1 MPKKKAGQAPAQDKR
16 KAALYVRVS
25 TKHQVDK
32 DSLPMQRKK
41 LKEYCK
47 IYDIGEYQIFEDDG
61 YSAKNTD
68 RPNFQKMM
76 DCIRK
81 GDYTHMIVWKVDR
94 VSRNLL
100 DFATMYKELKEYKV
114 TFISLNEQFDTST
127 PIGGAMLK
135 IILIFAELEREM
147 TSERVTA
154 VMLDRAENGLWNGN
168 RPPLGYV
175 LDRQTMLLSPEP
187 DEKETVKMI
196 FDLYE
201 KLKSCRKVARFLQ
214 QNGIPPKFHDEWL
227 PEYIRRTLRNTIY
240 IGTYTYNRCELR
252 GSKRPESEWII
263 KENNHPAIISRDQFD
278 HCNEILDKN
287 AASRDVS
294 ELRRTKY
301 VHVFSKKLVCNLCGG
316 SMIASKDKKRE
327 NGLHPSIYRCG
338 RRSRQM
344 DCENKRM
351 ISDLSLG
358 PFIFNYAANLARIQK
373 DASGIDTPEK
383 LEAALL
389 SGDEF
394 SGVKLAPDC
403 LSMTFSLLT
412 HRNIGKGRFSPDM
425 GESDNQE
432 GQLEDRIAYLEREK
446 EKYKNAISRLTDLYM
461 FDPDAITKE
470 EFSARKRETT
480 KKIREITHQ
489 ITDLKENGGSG
500 PADLAFIRKASAFL
514 MAQRIAS
521 NEHIDYMQMAVDLDN
536 KIMKEFIGQII
547 DKIFIQ
553 DGQIVKIRFASG
565 LEHDFIYQ

>member
-1 MPKKKAGQAPAQDKR
+1 MPKKKADQNGR

-25 TKHQVDK
+25 TKYQVDK
-32 DSLPMQRKK
+32 DSLPLQRKK

-47 IYDIGEYQIFEDDG
+47 MLDIGDYKIFEDDG

-81 GDYTHMIVWKVDR
+81 GDYTHLIVWKVDR

-100 DFATMYKELKEYKV
+100 DFATMYKELKERKV

-175 LDRQTMLLSPEP
+175 LDRQTMLLSPDP
-187 DEKETVKMI
+187 DEKEIVKMI
-196 FDLYE
+196 YDLYE

-214 QNGIPPKFHDEWL
+214 QNSISPKFNDEWR
-227 PEYIRRTLRNTIY
+227 PEYIRRTLRNTVY
-240 IGTYTYNRCELR
+240 IGTYTYNRYEFH
-252 GSKRPESEWII
+252 GNKRPENEWII

-278 HCNEILDKN
+278 RCNEILDKN
-287 AASRDVS
+287 AITRDVS
-294 ELRRTKY
+294 ELRQTKHI
-301 VHVFSKKLVCNLCGG
+301 HVFGGKLACNLCGG
-316 SMIASKDKKRE
+316 TMNASKDKERE
-327 NGLHPSIYRCG
+327 NGLRPSVYRCG
-338 RRSRQM
+338 RRARQM
-344 DCENKRM
+344 DCDNKRM

-373 DASGIDTPEK
+373 NASGIDSPEK

-394 SGVKLAPDC
+394 STVKLAPDC
-403 LSMTFSLLT
+403 LSATFSMLT
-412 HRNIGKGRFSPDM
+412 HRNIGKGSFSPDM

-470 EFSARKRETT
+470 EFSERKRETT
-480 KKIREITHQ
+480 KKIREITRQ
-489 ITDLKENGGSG
+489 IADLKESGGSG

-514 MAQRIAS
+514 VAQRIAS
-521 NEHIDYMQMAVDLDN
+521 NEHIDYMQMAIDLDN
-536 KIMKEFIGQII
+536 KILKDFINQII

-553 DGQIVKIRFASG
+553 DGRIVKIRFTSG
-565 LEHDFIYQ
+565 LEHEFIYQ

>member
-1 MPKKKAGQAPAQDKR
+1 MPRKKTDPAPAHDKR

-47 IYDIGEYQIFEDDG
+47 MYDIGEYQIFEDDG

-81 GDYTHMIVWKVDR
+81 GDYTHLIVWKVDR

-100 DFATMYKELKEYKV
+100 DFAAMYKELKEYKV

-154 VMLDRAENGLWNGN
+154 IMLDRAENGLWNGAK
-168 RPPLGYV
+168 PPLGYSV
-175 LDRQTMLLSPEP
+175 DPEKQILMPVP

-201 KLKSCRKVARFLQ
+201 KLHSCKKVARFLQ
-214 QNGIPPKFHDEWL
+214 QNGISPKFHREWL
-227 PEYIRRTLRNTIY
+227 PESIRRTLRNTVY
-240 IGTYTYNRCELR
+240 IGTYTYNQYEFHGNR
-252 GSKRPESEWII
+252 RPESEWII

-278 HCNEILDKN
+278 RCNEILDRN
-287 AASRDVS
+287 ATSRDVS

-301 VHVFSKKLVCNLCGG
+301 IHVFSGKLICNLCGG
-316 SMIASKDKKRE
+316 TMIAGKDKKRE
-327 NGLHPSIYRCG
+327 SGLHPSVYRCG

-344 DCENKRM
+344 DCDNKRM

-358 PFIFNYAANLARIQK
+358 PFIFNYTANLARIQK
-373 DASGIDTPEK
+373 NASGIDSPEK

-403 LSMTFSLLT
+403 LSVTFSMLT
-412 HRNIGKGRFSPDM
+412 QNIGKGRFSPDM
-425 GESDNQE
+425 GKSGNQE
-432 GQLEDRIAYLEREK
+432 GQLEDRIAYLEREQ

-480 KKIREITHQ
+480 KKIREIKHQ
-489 ITDLKENGGSG
+489 ITDLKENGGTG

-514 MAQRIAS
+514 MARRIAS
-521 NEHIDYMQMAVDLDN
+521 NEHIDYMQMALDLDN
-536 KIMKEFIGQII
+536 KIMKDFISQII

-553 DGQIVKIRFASG
+553 DGRIVRIRFASG
-565 LEHDFIYQ
+565 LEHDFLYEN